1 MAVIVIRSSQNM
13 HSRHSKGPSSQGIS
27 KGAMQDATASAGAG
41 AGAGVGGSGGV
52 QNVIPVGEMVGRM
65 VDVVMVDAQS
75 TAGDKPATMVHGFLQ
90 AWDPETGSLVVL
102 SVRILRNSMCF
113 TCPGS
118 HGGVCQ
124 VETAPATQ
132 DGSEAAAAAKPT
144 ASLLFGHAV
153 SRVLC
158 TCAVLVCL

>member
-1 MAVIVIRSSQNM
+1 
-13 HSRHSKGPSSQGIS
+13 
-27 KGAMQDATASAGAG
+27 MQDATASAGAG

-75 TAGDKPATMVHGFLQ
+75 KAGDKPATMVHGFLQ

-102 SVRILRNSMCF
+102 SVRRVRTSMCS
-113 TCPGS
+113 TCSGS

-124 VETAPATQ
+124 VETAPATR
-132 DGSEAAAAAKPT
+132 DGSEAAAAKPA